1 MICLFCSFSISKAEE
16 IKNFDFQYNL
26 KKYDA
31 IRIYLDCKIGNLSVK
46 PSNNRYY
53 INGDVSY
60 NSLMSKPNLKL
71 SDKNN
76 VAKLDFKIKTEDTV
90 SYTHLTLPTM
100 FEV

>member
-1 MICLFCSFSISKAEE
+1 MLKRPIILIYLFCSFSISKAEE

-31 IRIYLDCKIGNLSVK
+31 FRIYLDCKIGNLSVK

-76 VAKLDFKIKTEDTV
+76 VAKLDFKIKIDQIILRV
-90 SYTHLTLPTM
+90 I
-100 FEV
+100 